1 MNRKEFLQKAVK
13 PITVQEHGT
22 VGSVVRA
29 MGDTAFQARNLGRA
43 AEIWAAMLH
52 DRTTIIMGLAGAMIP
67 AGMRTVLAHA
77 IKHRLI
83 DCLVSTGA
91 NLFHD
96 LHETLGNAHFQGTEH
111 VDDTRLAA
119 LGIDRIHDV
128 FASEAEFRK
137 TDRFIARFARGLD
150 QTKRYSTR
158 EFFSEL
164 GARLRKEKKKKEGI
178 ITAAYEAGV
187 PIYCPALG
195 DSSYGIAL
203 AHGRAQGTNSL
214 CLDPIVDVL
223 ETAEIVA
230 RAHTTGVIYIAG
242 GTPKNFIQQ
251 TEITT
256 SIIRGQASAGHR
268 YAIQVT
274 TDAPHWGGLSGC
286 SFEEAQ
292 SWGKIARKAKKVVVF
307 CDATIALPLLVH
319 AVMQNHR
326 PVIRKRKAPDLF
338 SQLAKSC

>member
-1 MNRKEFLQKAVK
+1 MIRRQLLQKPVK
-13 PITVQEHGT
+13 PITIREHAT
-22 VGSVVRA
+22 AGSVVRA
-29 MGDTAFQARNLGRA
+29 MGDTAFQARNLSRA
-43 AEIWAAMLH
+43 ADIWAAMLH
-52 DRTTIIMGLAGAMIP
+52 GRTTILMGLAGAMIP
-67 AGMRTVLAHA
+67 AGMRAVLAHV

-96 LHETLGNAHFQGTEH
+96 LHETLGNAHYQGTEQ
-111 VDDTRLAA
+111 VDDTRLATM
-119 LGIDRIHDV
+119 GIDRIHDV

-137 TDRFIARFARGLD
+137 TDRFIARFASGLN
-150 QTKRYSTR
+150 QTQRYSTR
-158 EFFSEL
+158 EFFFQL
-164 GARLRKEKKKKEGI
+164 GARLRRAKKREGI
-178 ITAAYEAGV
+178 ITAAHKAGV

-203 AHGRAQGTNSL
+203 AYGRAQGTNSL
-214 CLDPIVDVL
+214 FLDPIVDVL

-230 RAHTTGVIYIAG
+230 RARVTGVIYIAG
-242 GTPKNFIQQ
+242 GAPKNFIQQ
-251 TEITT
+251 TEITN
-256 SIIRGQASAGHR
+256 SIMTGKASAGHR

-274 TDAPHWGGLSGC
+274 ADAPHWGGLSGC

-319 AVMQNHR
+319 AVTQNYR
-326 PVIRKRKAPDLF
+326 PMIRKRQAPDLF
-338 SQLAKSC
+338 AHLAK